1 MKSQQS
7 RAILQA
13 DDFGLDSLTSERLD
27 RMMNR
32 SIIDI
37 SLEVDQHTMER
48 MDYLI
53 QNAMQNQEIDS
64 ALPSIQKEIESG
76 K

>member
-1 MKSQQS
+1 
-7 RAILQA
+7 
-13 DDFGLDSLTSERLD
+13 
-27 RMMNR
+27 MMNR

-48 MDYLI
+48 MDHLI